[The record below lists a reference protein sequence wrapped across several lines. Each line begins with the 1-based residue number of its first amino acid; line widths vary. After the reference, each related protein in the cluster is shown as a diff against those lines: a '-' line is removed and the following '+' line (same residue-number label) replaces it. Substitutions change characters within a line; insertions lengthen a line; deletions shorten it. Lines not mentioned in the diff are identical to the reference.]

1 MTNIIAK
8 GYRKSNIYMI
18 NITLK
23 EVDNE
28 ESCEWYICTYI
39 LLNMVDYV

>member
-8 GYRKSNIYMI
+8 GYMKNNIYMI

-28 ESCEWYICTYI
+28 ESCEWYVYI
-39 LLNMVDYV
+39 YI